1 MTGAQE
7 IIFAPLLPVWAL
19 GALAGLA
26 LAIAALAL
34 WQGLRG
40 WWLRGLA
47 GLALVLALVN
57 PSLQIEERDALQ
69 DIALVVVD
77 ATASNRIG
85 GRDAQ
90 TEKALAHLQAELE
103 AQALDTRLVTVGDG
117 PRNSGTRINA
127 ALAEA
132 LAELPRDR
140 LAGVFIISDGQVHD
154 AQLPLSMPAPAHLLM
169 TGQRSDWDRRLIIR
183 NAPSFAILG
192 EPISMTLEVQDQGA
206 VPPEAGNT
214 ATLHYRV
221 DSDPRQ
227 TAQVP
232 VGQEIPIRLTLDRGG
247 INVIQFEL
255 EEAPAELT
263 TRNNAAIVQING
275 VRDRLSVLLVSGE
288 PNAGQRTWRN
298 LLKSDPAV
306 DLVHFTILRPPDKH
320 DGVPA
325 DELSLI
331 AFPTRELFI
340 DKIDEFDLIVFDR
353 YRRRGILPNAYFAN
367 IARYVEGG
375 GALLVVG
382 GPEFA
387 GAESISRSPLGDVF
401 PARPTARVI
410 EDGFRPQ
417 ITELG
422 ARHPVTAGLSDLV
435 PPDADGTP
443 GWGRWFRQIEMEP
456 LDGQVVMSGADGR
469 PLLMLDRVGAG
480 RLALLASDQTWL
492 WDRGFEGG
500 GPQLELLR
508 RLAHW
513 MMKEPELEEETL
525 SAEAEGTRLTVLRR
539 SLGEEVGDVTIT
551 APDGTE
557 TTLTLD
563 EYAPGEYRAEWEA
576 PEFGLYLLQEG
587 ALSAAA
593 ALGPSAPREFE
604 ETIATA
610 DKLRPL
616 IDQNRGGVV
625 RIEDALPDLRQV
637 REGRAAAGR
646 GWLGVTPRDAYVTT
660 DLRSAALLPGW
671 VWLLLAVG
679 LAVGA
684 WLREGRSAES

>member
-7 IIFAPLLPVWAL
+7 IILAPLLPVWAL
-19 GALAGLA
+19 GALGGLA
-26 LAIAALAL
+26 LVIAALAL

-47 GLALVLALVN
+47 GLALVLALAN

-77 ATASNRIG
+77 ETASNRIG

-90 TEKALAHLQAELE
+90 TAEALAHLQAELE

-117 PRNSGTRINA
+117 PRNSGTQINT
-127 ALAEA
+127 ALAGA

-154 AQLPLSMPAPAHLLM
+154 AELPVSMPAPAHLLLS
-169 TGQRSDWDRRLIIR
+169 GQRTDWDRRLIIR

-206 VPPEAGNT
+206 VPPEAGDT
-214 ATLHYRV
+214 ATLHYRI
-221 DSDPRQ
+221 DSGPRQ

-232 VGQEIPIRLTLDRGG
+232 VGEEIPIRLTLDRGG

-255 EEAPAELT
+255 EEAPGELT
-263 TRNNAAIVQING
+263 TRNNAAIIQING

-340 DKIDEFDLIVFDR
+340 DKIDEFDLIIFDR

-367 IARYVEGG
+367 IARYVEDG

-435 PPDADGTP
+435 PPDADGNP

-525 SAEAEGTRLTVLRR
+525 TAEAEGKRLTVLRR
-539 SLGEEVGDVTIT
+539 SLGAEVGDVTIT
-551 APDGTE
+551 APDGSE

-563 EYAPGEYRAEWEA
+563 EHAPGEYRAEWEA

-587 ALSAAA
+587 ALRAAA

-625 RIEDALPDLRQV
+625 RIEDGLPDLRQI

-671 VWLLLAVG
+671 VWLLLAAG